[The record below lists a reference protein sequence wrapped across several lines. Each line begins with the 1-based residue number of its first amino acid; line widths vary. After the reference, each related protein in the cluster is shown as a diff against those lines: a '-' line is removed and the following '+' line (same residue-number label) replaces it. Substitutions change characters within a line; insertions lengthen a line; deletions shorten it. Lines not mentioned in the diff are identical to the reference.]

1 MSGLCSL
8 SLSKLRIWKGKIK
21 RLYGQEIFTR
31 KEKGPMTFLPL
42 LLVFLISACGRKGEE
57 AELTKE
63 QWERFRSQEDLSEG
77 VWIHVNPEDVM
88 LLK

>member
-1 MSGLCSL
+1 MIEDVFSMIVMLFPL
-8 SLSKLRIWKGKIK
+8 PTEETVSKDDRGIQI
-21 RLYGQEIFTR
+21 R
-31 KEKGPMTFLPL
+31 
-42 LLVFLISACGRKGEE
+42 

-63 QWERFRSQEDLSEG
+63 QWERFSSQEDLSEG

>member
-1 MSGLCSL
+1 
-8 SLSKLRIWKGKIK
+8 
-21 RLYGQEIFTR
+21 
-31 KEKGPMTFLPL
+31 MTFLPL